1 MSERADATYARVVPE
16 DDEPRRV
23 YRSRFA
29 HALFLPSVVVVVAL
43 GAVVGAASDTD
54 ADLRRGLVLY
64 APLAVVWCFLLYRMR
79 RSRIEV
85 RPDAITIRNNFG
97 PALEVPWRDIEAFD
111 EGGYWGIDLVLHTG
125 GRLVMNAVQKSSMA
139 RLTNARARADDVV
152 DELNDYLEE
161 YTGSPV

>member
-1 MSERADATYARVVPE
+1 MFARGDATYARVVPE
-16 DDEPRRV
+16 DDDPRRV

-43 GAVVGAASDTD
+43 GAVLSAASDSN

-64 APLAVVWCFLLYRMR
+64 APLAAVWCFLLYRMR

-85 RPDAITIRNNFG
+85 RPDAVTIRNNFG
-97 PALEVPWRDIEAFD
+97 PVLEVPWRDIDGFD

-125 GRLVMNAVQKSSMA
+125 GRLTMNAVQKSSIA
-139 RLTNARARADDVV
+139 RLTNARAKADDVV
-152 DELNDYLEE
+152 DELNEYLEE
-161 YTGSPV
+161 FTGSPV